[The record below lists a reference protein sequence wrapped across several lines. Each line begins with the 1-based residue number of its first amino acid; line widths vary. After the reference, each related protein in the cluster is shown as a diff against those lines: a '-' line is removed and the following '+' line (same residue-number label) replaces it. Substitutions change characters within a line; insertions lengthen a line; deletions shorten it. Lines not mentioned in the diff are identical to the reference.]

1 MILSFAWTTEALLA
15 GRKTCTRRRWSSR
28 HYGAWRQA
36 WREGRREHQAWDK
49 SPRAGGKRVGPI
61 RLTCEPYKERLG
73 DMPEGDVEA
82 EGGMWASKREFIELF
97 GGDPD
102 LAVVVVRFE
111 LIRPGSSDRAK
122 PAIALRE
129 RCAKSQCRIRRVCEC
144 THPTRTSA
152 VGRQLK

>member
-82 EGGMWASKREFIELF
+82 EGGIWESKREFIELF

-102 LAVVVVRFE
+102 LAVVVIRFE
-111 LIRPGSSDRAK
+111 LIRPGQT
-122 PAIALRE
+122 E
-129 RCAKSQCRIRRVCEC
+129 E
-144 THPTRTSA
+144 
-152 VGRQLK
+152 GRPG